1 MTTVKSSRLKVDAL
15 LPVRAADLPRA
26 RLLLRTLAHYDFPL
40 AELTVVVPDAELAW
54 AQRLVGD
61 FGFPARI
68 LTDSALLEGRGEMAW
83 WMKPFAGLL
92 RRGWY
97 RQQIL
102 KLGGAAM
109 PGAPYV
115 LILDADVLLA
125 RPVDASWFFDDQGR
139 GKAVVIEKMVHS
151 FWYRGAARALK
162 VPRIDKEHGVTPA
175 LLHRETCRSL
185 ISRLQEVGKRSN
197 GNFDW
202 RDALGGRLVW
212 SEYALYSTWARAT
225 GLWERHH
232 HEVAYDEWF
241 TPSVWRQRDW
251 KGWSPGRFFGRPRG
265 PAFSVVQSHS
275 HIPVEHVAHRLDDAL
290 GLE

>member
-102 KLGGAAM
+102 KLGGAA
-109 PGAPYV
+109 
-115 LILDADVLLA
+115 
-125 RPVDASWFFDDQGR
+125 
-139 GKAVVIEKMVHS
+139 
-151 FWYRGAARALK
+151 RALK

-197 GNFDW
+197 GNLDW

-265 PAFSVVQSHS
+265 PAFSVVQSHR
-275 HIPVEHVAHRLDDAL
+275 HIPVEHVARRLDDAL